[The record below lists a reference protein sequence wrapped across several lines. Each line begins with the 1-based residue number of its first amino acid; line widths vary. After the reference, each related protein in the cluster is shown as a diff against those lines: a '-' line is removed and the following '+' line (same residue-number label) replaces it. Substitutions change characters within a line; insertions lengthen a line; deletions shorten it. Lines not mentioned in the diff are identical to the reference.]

1 MTDFPAADL
10 SRVHSAAHVQF
21 TQDRLMKMLVPLAR
35 AGADLR
41 SRMM

>member
-21 TQDRLMKMLVPLAR
+21 TQDRLMKMLALSLAQGLTSDP
-35 AGADLR
+35 A
-41 SRMM
+41 